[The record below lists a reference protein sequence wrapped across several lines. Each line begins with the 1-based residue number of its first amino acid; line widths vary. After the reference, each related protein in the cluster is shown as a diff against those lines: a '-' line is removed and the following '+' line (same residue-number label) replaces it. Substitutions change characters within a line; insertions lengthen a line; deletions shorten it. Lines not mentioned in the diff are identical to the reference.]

1 MKSRGAKLVLAG
13 AVATVAGL
21 VGSNALAQNIATVE
35 GLASGTTASLNSD
48 PVITAILSQPGTTDG
63 KSYSNWS
70 FLVNDGTGSLDI
82 FGSGTSLTS
91 LGFTPVVG
99 QTISVSGTY
108 SPYDS
113 IPELGTLTAISGT
126 GTAAVPGIGTST
138 VATLN
143 QSTIPNNIAGYL
155 WTVDNATISG
165 ITTAS
170 TFGIA
175 NLTGSISDSSGSMT
189 LYYWATSYSMAVQNL
204 YGSTIPTGPVDVTG
218 FVDQFSGTDEF
229 IPISITAVPE
239 PTTLA
244 LAGIGGL
251 SMLFLRRRSL

>member
-1 MKSRGAKLVLAG
+1 MAG

-35 GLASGTTASLNSD
+35 GLASGTATSLTSD

-70 FLVNDGTGSLDI
+70 FLVNDGTGSMDI
-82 FGSGTSLTS
+82 FASGSSLTTLS
-91 LGFTPVVG
+91 YTPVVG

-113 IPELGTLTAISGT
+113 IPELEDVTAISSAGT
-126 GTAAVPGIGTST
+126 GIVPAIGTST

-165 ITTAS
+165 IS
-170 TFGIA
+170 GTFGTA
-175 NLTGSISDSSGSMT
+175 NLTGSIADTSGSMT

-204 YGSTIPTGPVDVTG
+204 YGSAIPTGPVDVTG

-229 IPISITAVPE
+229 VPISIVAVPE

-251 SMLFLRRRSL
+251 SMLFLRRRSM